1 MQENRKE
8 VRTVQE
14 EMVRERKYWKRN
26 QVWALILAAAVVLF
40 GLLGGSG
47 VSVAPGAD
55 ALTMTM
61 HDGTTE
67 SVASGDMT
75 AAELLEEP
83 DYGTVLEGKDTRA
96 GKSGTWEHPQWGSYT
111 LCTYASCTQAVRI
124 TAGDGCYVV
133 NLPSEAE
140 TLQLYTLL
148 QEKLPASR

>member
-26 QVWALILAAAVVLF
+26 QVWALVLAAAVVLF

-61 HDGTTE
+61 HDGTAQSLE
-67 SVASGDMT
+67 Y
-75 AAELLEEP
+75 AAITQVELLEEP
-83 DYGTVLEGKDTRA
+83 DYGTVIEGRDTRA
-96 GKSGTWEHPQWGSYT
+96 GKSGAWDHPEWGRYT
-111 LCTYASCTQAVRI
+111 LCVYASCGQVLRLT
-124 TAGDGCYVV
+124 TEDGCYVV
-133 NLPSEAE
+133 NLPSGSE
-140 TLQLYTLL
+140 TQQLYQLIL
-148 QEKLPASR
+148 ESR

>member
-14 EMVRERKYWKRN
+14 VMVRERKYWKRN

-67 SVASGDMT
+67 SVAYGDMT

-111 LCTYASCTQAVRI
+111 LCVYASSNKVVRI
-124 TAGDGCYVV
+124 TTETGCYLV
-133 NLPSEAE
+133 NLASDGE
-140 TLQLYTLL
+140 TEQLFQLL
-148 QEKLPASR
+148 QDKMPASR